1 MAQDPTK
8 ANEKTISPH
17 LIYWGFVVTALAVA
31 GLVHFMPQSFKLIM
45 NDKYGVYENLTILF
59 YGLAIG
65 LAARNAWQRR
75 AQGWK
80 SWGLWAGVAILAAIF
95 IGEEFRWGIPF
106 FYDDFREWPV
116 ISIQS
121 MLARS
126 YEGVP
131 EGASMKMIAMI
142 AGIRILGILSMIYA
156 LMGAV
161 YYRRRISAYVHS
173 LRKQR
178 SSVSTDPRIRGE
190 RSFAILYAA
199 VFVGFFVGSIVM
211 DAEIIPGRRIFEE
224 CFEMLAAAAY
234 VMGILIKGKV

>member
-1 MAQDPTK
+1 MAQDPAK

-17 LIYWGFVVTALAVA
+17 LIYWGFVVAALAVA
-31 GLVHFMPQSFKLIM
+31 WVVHFMPQSFKLIM

-59 YGLAIG
+59 YVLAIG
-65 LAARNAWQRR
+65 LAGKIVWQRR
-75 AQGWK
+75 KQGWK
-80 SWGLWAGVAILAAIF
+80 SWGLWAAVAILAAIF

-121 MLARS
+121 ILARS

-131 EGASMKMIAMI
+131 DGAGMKMVAMI
-142 AGIRILGILSMIYA
+142 AGLRILGILGVIYA
-156 LMGAV
+156 VMGAV
-161 YYRRRISAYVHS
+161 YYRNKIQWNKINF
-173 LRKQR
+173 KQ
-178 SSVSTDPRIRGE
+178 PG
-190 RSFAILYAA
+190 ILYAA
-199 VFVGFFVGSIVM
+199 VFVGFFAGSIVM

-234 VMGILIKGKV
+234 GVGIFSTKSKAA